1 MNVNPKYLIYHDL
14 IGLNASMKTVSKSLK
29 DEFRD
34 IGKIIDDTENM
45 LISEKDNVVKQFIK
59 KDHIFR
65 FELPQ
70 EKEDEA
76 ICVVEVK
83 GTKIVGRPENRLR
96 NLGRKRWLK

>member
-1 MNVNPKYLIYHDL
+1 
-14 IGLNASMKTVSKSLK
+14 MKAVSKLNK
-29 DEFRD
+29 NGFRD

-65 FELPQ
+65 FDLPR
-70 EKEDEA
+70 EKENEEV
-76 ICVVEVK
+76 CVVEVK
-83 GTKIVGRPENRLR
+83 GTIIVGRPENRLR